1 MGEIYHEAFDYVLY
15 CRYFAV
21 GLIITMRSLPAAVRR
36 GRATMGEHVRAIVT
50 SECCSQRSVHVPF
63 VYADATG

>member
-21 GLIITMRSLPAAVRR
+21 GLIITLWLLPARDPR
-36 GRATMGEHVRAIVT
+36 GRATMGEPARK
-50 SECCSQRSVHVPF
+50 E
-63 VYADATG
+63 